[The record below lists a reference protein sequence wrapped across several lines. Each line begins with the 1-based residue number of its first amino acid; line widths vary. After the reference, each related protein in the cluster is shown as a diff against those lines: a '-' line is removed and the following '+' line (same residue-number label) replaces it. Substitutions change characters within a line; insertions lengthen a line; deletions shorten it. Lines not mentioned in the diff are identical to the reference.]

1 MRDVEVIA
9 SPKGILVLGGGISG
23 ITAAVEAAEV
33 GYEVF
38 LMEKNPYL
46 GGRVTRTNQYFPKLC
61 SPYCGLEINFKRI
74 KANPRIKVFTLA
86 EVENISGK
94 EGDYEVTVKLT
105 PRLVN
110 DNCTACGKCA
120 EVCPSERPNDFNYG
134 LDKTKA
140 IYLPHLM
147 AFPMQYVID
156 KEVCLGAECSKCVT
170 ACQYNAID
178 LGMSIKRFNK
188 KVGAIILATGWK
200 PCDATK
206 IDNLGFGKY
215 SNVITNVMMER
226 LAAPNG
232 PTRGEIVRPSDGKE
246 VKSIA
251 FVQCA
256 GSRDENHLPYCSGV
270 CCLASL
276 KQAAYVKEK
285 NPDSKI
291 YIFYIDIRAPGR
303 LEDFYNRVQ
312 GYENLFLVK
321 GKVAK
326 IEEDPE
332 TKDLTVEAEDT
343 ASGKKAREK
352 VELVVL
358 ATGIVPETAETKV
371 STELSYDDY
380 GFVVPDLSP
389 PGIYAAGCSKR
400 PQDVSSCVQDATGA
414 ALKAIQ
420 SIVRRRPNG

>member
-1 MRDVEVIA
+1 MRDVEAIS
-9 SPKGILVLGGGISG
+9 SPKGILVVGGGISG

-38 LMEKNPYL
+38 LIEKNSYL
-46 GGRVTRTNQYFPKLC
+46 GGRVAQMNQYFPKLC
-61 SPYCGLEINFKRI
+61 PPYCGLEINFKRI
-74 KANPRIKVFTLA
+74 KANPRTKIFTLA

-110 DNCTACGKCA
+110 DNCTACGKCV
-120 EVCPSERPNDFNYG
+120 EVCPVERSNDFNYG

-147 AFPMQYVID
+147 AFPMKYVID
-156 KEVCLGAECSKCVT
+156 KEICLGAECSECVA
-170 ACQYNAID
+170 ACPYNAID
-178 LGMSIKRFNK
+178 LGMSTKRFNRR
-188 KVGAIILATGWK
+188 VGAIILATGWK
-200 PCDATK
+200 PYDATK
-206 IDNLGFGKY
+206 LDNLGFGKY
-215 SNVITNVMMER
+215 PNVITNVMIER
-226 LAAPNG
+226 LAATNG
-232 PTRGEIVRPSDGKE
+232 PTQGKIVRPSDGKE

-270 CCLASL
+270 CCLGSL
-276 KQAAYVKEK
+276 KQATYLREQ
-285 NPDSKI
+285 NPKGKI

-303 LEDFYNRVQ
+303 LEDFYSRVQ

-332 TKDLTVEAEDT
+332 TKNLTVEAEDT

-352 VELVVL
+352 VGLVVL
-358 ATGIVPETAETKV
+358 ATGMVPEPAETRIPA
-371 STELSYDDY
+371 ELAFDDY
-380 GFVVPDLSP
+380 GFVVPHLSP

-400 PQDVSSCVQDATGA
+400 PQDVASCVQDATGA

-420 SIVRRRPNG
+420 SIVR